1 MGRPDVPTI
10 VYGLERELTAGIII
24 NRRTP
29 GGFMKDITAR
39 RLGVAIVGLGGA
51 VATTIAAG
59 LEMIRQ
65 GGADLSGLPLADA
78 DNRDLVPYRNINL
91 AGWDLYSDDLAA
103 AAKQHGVLGAAEL
116 DLVRPALEAIQPWP
130 AVGNVQFCRNIAGR
144 EGANLT
150 SLREQVSSLK
160 EDLQRF
166 RAESGMDAIVVVHL
180 ASTERLVDMT
190 LPQFATPEA
199 FEMALDADDPEIGP
213 AMIYAYAA
221 ITSGIPYA
229 NFTPSVAADIPA
241 LKELAR
247 RRGVPIAGKDGK
259 TGQTLVKTV
268 IAPALR
274 GRALRVDGWYSTN
287 ILGNRDGLAL
297 DDPNSLAS
305 KLDTKGS
312 VLDSI
317 LGYKVENHKVFI
329 HYYPPRGDD
338 KEAWDNIDLT
348 GFLGHRM
355 QLKVNFLCKDSILAA
370 PLVIEIARCLDLAH
384 QRGEGGVLEPL
395 AVFFKAPLT
404 RNGGE
409 PEHAWP
415 DQERR
420 FRSWLDGKA
429 ERTTQALKAA
439 AASFVDAD

>member
-1 MGRPDVPTI
+1 MSEMP
-10 VYGLERELTAGIII
+10 
-24 NRRTP
+24 
-29 GGFMKDITAR
+29 AR

-51 VATTIAAG
+51 VATTVAAG
-59 LEMIRQ
+59 LEMIRR
-65 GGADLSGLPLADA
+65 GAVDLSGLPLADA
-78 DNRDLVPYRNINL
+78 PHAGLAPYQNISL
-91 AGWDLYSDDLAA
+91 AGWDLYPDDLASA
-103 AAKQHGVLGAAEL
+103 VRQHGVLGPAEL
-116 DLVRPALEAIQPWP
+116 DLVRTELEAVRPWP
-130 AVGNVQFCRNIAGR
+130 AVGNVKFCRNVAGR

-150 SLREQVSSLK
+150 SMRDQVASLK
-160 EDLQRF
+160 DDLNRF
-166 RAESGMDAIVVVHL
+166 KADSGVDSLVVVHL
-180 ASTERLVDMT
+180 ASTERLVDTT

-213 AMIYAYAA
+213 AMLYAYAA
-221 ITSGIPYA
+221 ITGGIPYG
-229 NFTPSVAADIPA
+229 NFTPSVSADIPA

-247 RRGVPIAGKDGK
+247 RHGVPIAGKDGK

-274 GRALRVDGWYSTN
+274 GRSLKVDGWYSTN

-355 QLKVNFLCKDSILAA
+355 QMKINFLCKDSILAA
-370 PLVIEIARCLDLAH
+370 PLVIEIARCLDLAK
-384 QRGEGGVLEPL
+384 QRGQGGVLEEL
-395 AVFFKAPLT
+395 GVFFKAPLMV
-404 RNGGE
+404 NGAE

-415 DQERR
+415 EQERR
-420 FRSWLDGKA
+420 FRAWLDGEGGRGTPG
-429 ERTTQALKAA
+429 ERSEQSLKAA
-439 AASFVDAD
+439 AASLADVR